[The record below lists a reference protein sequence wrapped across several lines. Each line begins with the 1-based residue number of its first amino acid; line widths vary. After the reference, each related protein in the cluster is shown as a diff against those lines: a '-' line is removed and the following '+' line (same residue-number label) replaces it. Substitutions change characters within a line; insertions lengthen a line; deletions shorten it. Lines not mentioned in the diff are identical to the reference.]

1 MLSWYTN
8 LMSMKIRI
16 EVSSLATPLQSG
28 VSNYTRLL
36 VNACAANSSLEV
48 SAPYFNFLGRQP
60 TPNINDRRLLK
71 ANSLMPLRLYAKAQ
85 SLAFAP
91 AFDIGMPVVDLTI
104 FPNFATW
111 PTINS
116 KHVATVIHDLTYI
129 RFPELVEAGNLAHLR
144 RVVPRSIKKAD
155 IIITVSESVKAE
167 LVKEFDLEPDTCIVT
182 PIPPDAAFFKILPQ
196 KNITSIKKKYA
207 INKEYIY
214 FIGNFEPRKNL
225 RTLIQAYRLL
235 PHEIKDKYSLVL
247 AGGKGWKTE
256 ETKAALND
264 ALAAGEDIKHL
275 GFIPQ
280 EDSPALYQG
289 ARLFVM
295 PSLYEG
301 FGMPILEAMA
311 CGTPVVASDIPVLK
325 EVGSTYA
332 TYADPSSPHSFR
344 QAIETALNSRR
355 PSAETLRQNVHRFS
369 WEKNIESI
377 INATRALG

>member
-1 MLSWYTN
+1 
-8 LMSMKIRI
+8 MKIRI
-16 EVSSLATPLQSG
+16 ELSPLASQHQSG
-28 VSNYTRLL
+28 VAQYTKLL
-36 VNACAANSSLEV
+36 VDAFLMDKTVDLSGF
-48 SAPYFNFLGRQP
+48 YFNFGNRQP
-60 TPNINDRRLLK
+60 KPEFKSPIKTTDNTYV
-71 ANSLMPLRLYAKAQ
+71 PLRIYAKLQ
-85 SLAFAP
+85 SFNIAP
-91 AFDIGMPVVDLTI
+91 PFDILLPAVDLTI

-111 PTINS
+111 PTIKS
-116 KHVATVIHDLTYI
+116 KYSATVIHDLTYLY
-129 RFPELVEAGNLAHLR
+129 FPEVVEERNLSHLQ
-144 RVVPRSIKKAD
+144 RVVPRSIKRAD

-214 FIGNFEPRKNL
+214 FIGNLEPRKNL

-235 PHEIKDKYSLVL
+235 PQEIKDKYSLVL